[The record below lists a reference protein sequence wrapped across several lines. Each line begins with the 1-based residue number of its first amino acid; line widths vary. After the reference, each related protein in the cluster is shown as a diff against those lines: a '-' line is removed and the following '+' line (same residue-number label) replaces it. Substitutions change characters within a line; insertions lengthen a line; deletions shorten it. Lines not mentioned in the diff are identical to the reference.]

1 MNKEAQIKIANQY
14 YSLGAQVALE
24 EAGLLK
30 LANPKQKVNPQDY
43 FKSKSPSSVTKK
55 YSPSS
60 TSKAT
65 SRKVDR
71 KRTELAQGNLTRYLN
86 DGLDHS
92 KQYNPAGNSLL
103 RAARPA
109 MNVASSAV
117 KAFKKK
123 QLPLG
128 GGLYAGKVKGVI
140 DPYQENRMS
149 NTSRMIQDTAATGR
163 GLPSAYGLT
172 LKGSF

>member
-14 YSLGAQVALE
+14 YSLGANLALE

-30 LANPKQKVNPQDY
+30 LANPKQKANPQDY
-43 FKSKSPSSVTKK
+43 FRSKSPSSVTKK
-55 YSPSS
+55 YTPSS

-71 KRTELAQGNLTRYLN
+71 KRTGLAQGNLTRYLN
-86 DGLDHS
+86 DGLNHS
-92 KQYNPAGNSLL
+92 KQVNPAGDSLM

-128 GGLYAGKVKGVI
+128 GGLYAGKVKGVVS
-140 DPYQENRMS
+140 PHQESMS
-149 NTSRMIQDTAATGR
+149 NTSRRLEEAVATGR
-163 GLPSAYGLT
+163 GMPSAYGLT
-172 LKGSF
+172 LKGTF